1 MSDEMDFAYFRG
13 SIEQRLAALQRL
25 GEEEPAREPAVEL
38 DQVKVGRLSRMDA
51 LQQQAM
57 LDASHA
63 RNRVERERLRRAL
76 LRLDSGEYGY
86 CSQCGE
92 AIPIARLE
100 VDPASVLCVGCA
112 AAAERQLQQ

>member
-1 MSDEMDFAYFRG
+1 MDFDYFRRLL
-13 SIEQRLAALQRL
+13 EQRLAEQQRL
-25 GEEEPAREPAVEL
+25 GEEQPARESKVEL
-38 DQVKVGRLSRMDA
+38 DQAKVSRLSHMDA

-76 LRLDSGEYGY
+76 RRLDSGDYGY

-92 AIPIARLE
+92 AIPLARLQ
-100 VDPASVLCVGCA
+100 VDPATVLCSGCA
-112 AAAERQLQQ
+112 AAAERQLQ